1 MKKRI
6 FTSTI
11 AVLAI
16 APLASA
22 QGSDSR
28 PIAEIAMSTFLHS
41 LTPNQEWGHTL
52 SQTSLIENEF
62 KDRASPVS
70 RTWQFNAS
78 WASGRIMG
86 SVTELKVGPKKPMT
100 GTADIWIGYLDSA
113 PALEKEMESAFK
125 DQNRVRRALEET
137 LITVFNRVDT
147 LSSQFDA
154 VVYGPS
160 LRFEYEGTP
169 VKGGMYVNAYRSGTT
184 RYWDETTGG
193 WKERNH
199 GTNLMLSYTYP
210 LPVTFKKNDLLTGEQ
225 IRSTVVNN
233 LQKEGRSVINATV
246 TSFGIG
252 TSVGNLSSDTPEYK
266 LFQNAEAIPWY
277 AVVVEERIE
286 GRLTRTRLQVGAI
299 SGAEV
304 LPRVDVTFPFSIS
317 TDPRPSLLPGIYT
330 LPNGWKAT
338 LSPAQPPQSTT
349 WQPTT
354 LKYPNGDTLKAEA
367 DPNLRFYKIN
377 GTTYLRSRIPG

>member
-1 MKKRI
+1 M
-6 FTSTI
+6 
-11 AVLAI
+11 
-16 APLASA
+16 SA
-22 QGSDSR
+22 
-28 PIAEIAMSTFLHS
+28 FLKS
-41 LTPNQEWGHTL
+41 LTQNQEWGQAL
-52 SQTSLIENEF
+52 SQTSLNENEL
-62 KDRASPVS
+62 KDRASSVS

-78 WASGRIMG
+78 WVSGRILG
-86 SVTELKVGPKKPMT
+86 SVTELKVGPNKPMT
-100 GTADIWIGYLDSA
+100 GTAQIWIGYLDSE
-113 PALEKEMESAFK
+113 PALERGFETAFK
-125 DQNRVRRALEET
+125 DQNRVSRALEET
-137 LITVFNRVDT
+137 LLTVFSRVDT
-147 LSSQFDA
+147 FSSQFDA

-184 RYWDETTGG
+184 SYWDEAIGG

-210 LPVTFKKNDLLTGEQ
+210 LPVTFKRSDLLTGEQ

-233 LQKEGRSVINATV
+233 LQKEGRSIIKATV

-277 AVVVEERIE
+277 AVIVEERID
-286 GRLTRTRLQVGAI
+286 GKLTRTRLQVGAL

-304 LPRVDVTFPFSIS
+304 LPRVDVTYPFSLS
-317 TDPRPSLLPGIYT
+317 SNPLPTLLPGIYT

-338 LSPAQPPQSTT
+338 LSPAEPLQNIT

-354 LKYPNGDTLKAEA
+354 LKNPNGDTLKAET